1 MRIVGTMCSSRLNG
15 VFGVNAC
22 PQDLALEAY
31 GSSSKQLEF
40 RAASPSFLLSS
51 IATSEE
57 KVIYRKYY
65 FRSFLTGEDGPTRRS
80 NQIEALLA
88 GSNVTKID
96 FPANRWSVFRSFL
109 RLPLSLIRY
118 RRFGLKPNAILAIG
132 IIDQTIRHLAGRKS
146 RFVIEMD
153 REMGILVALSAVM
166 FSSRVVVLPHNIE
179 FLVPDQKA
187 LSRFRSYRGLRETEL
202 FIFQGAD
209 KVFTISK
216 FDSAIVESVGGIAQ
230 CLSYWPCKDDESA
243 LLGIRDKRKSRRA
256 RTYTAVC
263 VGTIHHGPTRRG
275 FEAYLPILAEELGS
289 KYQVLVLG
297 NGTEA
302 LSNKI
307 PNVKVLGTV
316 SSEILAEV
324 LEEVDFAVIPVLQ
337 TSGML
342 TRLSDLNCAGI
353 PILCLGDHVG
363 VQLISDD
370 NIKILNQRNLILSTV
385 EAFPLVAEIS
395 ARLSAGPSLY

>member
-1 MRIVGTMCSSRLNG
+1 M
-15 VFGVNAC
+15 FG
-22 PQDLALEAY
+22 
-31 GSSSKQLEF
+31 SK
-40 RAASPSFLLSS
+40 
-51 IATSEE
+51 
-57 KVIYRKYY
+57 
-65 FRSFLTGEDGPTRRS
+65 
-80 NQIEALLA
+80 
-88 GSNVTKID
+88 
-96 FPANRWSVFRSFL
+96 
-109 RLPLSLIRY
+109 
-118 RRFGLKPNAILAIG
+118 
-132 IIDQTIRHLAGRKS
+132 
-146 RFVIEMD
+146 
-153 REMGILVALSAVM
+153 
-166 FSSRVVVLPHNIE
+166 VVVLPHNIE
-179 FLVPDQKA
+179 FLVPDREV

-216 FDSAIVESVGGIAQ
+216 FDSAIVESIGGIAQ
-230 CLSYWPCKDDESA
+230 CLSYWPCKEDESA
-243 LLGIRDKRKSRRA
+243 LLRIRDKRKSRRA
-256 RTYTAVC
+256 RTHTAVC

-316 SSEILAEV
+316 SAEILAEV
-324 LEEVDFAVIPVLQ
+324 LEDVDFAVIPVLQ

-342 TRLSDLNCAGI
+342 TRLSDLNCAGV

-370 NIKILNQRNLILSTV
+370 NIKILNQRNLILSIV

-395 ARLSAGPSLY
+395 ARLSAGPSRY